1 MSRRPLPPP
10 LQVPLGKRKEHKGGK
25 SEREGW
31 GSGSKRTSIVKDSAS
46 CPEGKLPSQAGEQ
59 PIQPERRRSWSL
71 KDSTPALETASPLKS
86 WVTLGRPICLSEPQI
101 SHQKK
106 KKRKKK
112 TVSLERSKATVS
124 GECQA
129 QTQHPVA
136 VQINT
141 SNKNNSSN

>member
-106 KKRKKK
+106 ENSVIGKIKSYSEWRVPS
-112 TVSLERSKATVS
+112 TDPASS
-124 GECQA
+124 GSA
-129 QTQHPVA
+129 
-136 VQINT
+136 
-141 SNKNNSSN
+141 NKY